1 MSFSSWLGSGS
12 WRKLALLSGV
22 PSRLAKMSR
31 SRCLM
36 LLEMELLGGLE
47 YLGLVGDE
55 AVILPDGWGLLAA
68 VPVPDGLGLVA
79 DGLDA
84 GLDAG
89 VDAGL
94 EWELVM
100 LVAKGGIILIT

>member
-1 MSFSSWLGSGS
+1 MS
-12 WRKLALLSGV
+12 LS
-22 PSRLAKMSR
+22 K
-31 SRCLM
+31 CLM

-55 AVILPDGWGLLAA
+55 AVTLPDGWGLLAA

-89 VDAGL
+89 L

>member
-1 MSFSSWLGSGS
+1 
-12 WRKLALLSGV
+12 
-22 PSRLAKMSR
+22 MSR

-47 YLGLVGDE
+47 YLGLVGVE
-55 AVILPDGWGLLAA
+55 AVTLPDGWGSLAA

-89 VDAGL
+89 L